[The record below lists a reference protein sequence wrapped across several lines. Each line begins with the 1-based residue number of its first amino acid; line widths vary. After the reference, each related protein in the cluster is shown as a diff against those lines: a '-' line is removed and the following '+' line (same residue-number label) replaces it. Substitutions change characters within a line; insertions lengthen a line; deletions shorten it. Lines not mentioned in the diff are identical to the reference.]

1 MLAHWIDH
9 GGGSIKKEGTAH
21 ENLLEILD
29 NVIHQLDFTKKMV
42 IIMVVS
48 FFTVVPITAI
58 VINSLA
64 HRDDLQFVIPVV
76 YSLVFLG
83 WLGVGIRQWIVFSR
97 WTQKYRLY
105 KEVQKKLD
113 ERLDFD
119 KGSNKEE
126 GQKEPQ

>member
-1 MLAHWIDH
+1 LLADSTGH
-9 GGGSIKKEGTAH
+9 GTNRKKEGTAH

-29 NVIHQLDFTKKMV
+29 NVIHQLDFTKKIV

-64 HRDDLQFVIPVV
+64 NRDDLQFVIPLV
-76 YSLVFLG
+76 YSLVFLF

-97 WTQKYRLY
+97 WAQKYRSY
-105 KEVQKKLD
+105 KELQRRLD

-119 KGSNKEE
+119 KGDSDES
-126 GQKEPQ
+126 QKGV

>member
-1 MLAHWIDH
+1 MSDLTDH
-9 GGGSIKKEGTAH
+9 GSSKKEGTAH

-48 FFTVVPITAI
+48 FFTVVPITAV

-64 HRDDLQFVIPVV
+64 DRDDLQFVIPVV
-76 YSLVFLG
+76 YSAVFLL
-83 WLGVGIRQWIVFSR
+83 WLGIGIRQWIVLSK

-105 KEVQKKLD
+105 KELQKRLD

-119 KGSNKEE
+119 KAISNQR
-126 GQKEPQ
+126 QKERP

>member
-1 MLAHWIDH
+1 MSDLTDR
-9 GGGSIKKEGTAH
+9 SNNKKEGTAH

-29 NVIHQLDFTKKMV
+29 NVIYQLDFTKKMV

-48 FFTVVPITAI
+48 FFTVVPITAV

-64 HRDDLQFVIPVV
+64 DRDDLQFLIPIV
-76 YSLVFLG
+76 YSAVFLL
-83 WLGVGIRQWIVFSR
+83 WLGVGIRQWIVFSK

-105 KEVQKKLD
+105 KELQKRLD

-119 KGSNKEE
+119 KGSSNEGHKET
-126 GQKEPQ
+126 P

>member
-1 MLAHWIDH
+1 MSDLTDDN
-9 GGGSIKKEGTAH
+9 SSSSRKEGTAH

-29 NVIHQLDFTKKMV
+29 SVIHQLNFTKKMI

-48 FFTVVPITAI
+48 FFAVVPITAI
-58 VINSLA
+58 TINSLPN
-64 HRDDLQFVIPVV
+64 RDDLQFVIPVV
-76 YSLVFLG
+76 YSVVFLV

-105 KEVQKKLD
+105 KELQKKLE

-119 KGSNKEE
+119 KSSINNK
-126 GQKEPQ
+126 GQKKQP

>member
-1 MLAHWIDH
+1 MADLTDH
-9 GGGSIKKEGTAH
+9 GSNNKKEGTAH

-76 YSLVFLG
+76 YFSVFLL
-83 WLGVGIRQWIVFSR
+83 WLGVGIRQWIVFSK

-105 KEVQKKLD
+105 KELQKRLD

-119 KGSNKEE
+119 KASSNE
-126 GQKEPQ
+126 G

>member
-1 MLAHWIDH
+1 LSDLTDDN
-9 GGGSIKKEGTAH
+9 SSSSSRKEGTAH

-29 NVIHQLDFTKKMV
+29 SVIHQLNFTKKMI

-58 VINSLA
+58 TVNSLPN
-64 HRDDLQFVIPVV
+64 RDDLQFVIPVV
-76 YSLVFLG
+76 YSVVFLV

-105 KEVQKKLD
+105 KELQKKLE

-119 KGSNKEE
+119 KSSINNK
-126 GQKEPQ
+126 GQKKQT

>member
-1 MLAHWIDH
+1 LSDLTDDN
-9 GGGSIKKEGTAH
+9 SSSSRKEGTAH

-29 NVIHQLDFTKKMV
+29 SVIHQLNFTKKMI

-58 VINSLA
+58 TINSLPN
-64 HRDDLQFVIPVV
+64 RDDLQFVIPVV
-76 YSLVFLG
+76 YSVVFLV

-105 KEVQKKLD
+105 KELQKKLE

-119 KGSNKEE
+119 KSSINNK
-126 GQKEPQ
+126 GQKKQP

>member
-1 MLAHWIDH
+1 LSDLTDDN
-9 GGGSIKKEGTAH
+9 SSSSRKEGTAH

-29 NVIHQLDFTKKMV
+29 SVIHQLNFTKKMI

-48 FFTVVPITAI
+48 FFAVVPITAI
-58 VINSLA
+58 TINSLPN
-64 HRDDLQFVIPVV
+64 RDDLQFVIPVV
-76 YSLVFLG
+76 YSVVFLV

-105 KEVQKKLD
+105 KELQKKLE

-119 KGSNKEE
+119 KSSINNK
-126 GQKEPQ
+126 GQKKQP

>member
-1 MLAHWIDH
+1 MADST
-9 GGGSIKKEGTAH
+9 GYGTNRKKEGTAH

-29 NVIHQLDFTKKMV
+29 NVIHQLDFTKKMI

-64 HRDDLQFVIPVV
+64 NRDDLQFVIPLV
-76 YSLVFLG
+76 YSLVFLF
-83 WLGVGIRQWIVFSR
+83 WLGVGIRQWIVFSK
-97 WTQKYRLY
+97 WAQKYRLY
-105 KEVQKKLD
+105 KELQRRLD

-119 KGSNKEE
+119 KDDGDKS
-126 GQKEPQ
+126 QKGVR

>member
-1 MLAHWIDH
+1 LSDLTDR
-9 GGGSIKKEGTAH
+9 SNNKKEGTAH

-29 NVIHQLDFTKKMV
+29 NVIYQLDFTKKMV

-48 FFTVVPITAI
+48 FIAVVPITAV

-64 HRDDLQFVIPVV
+64 DRDDLQFLIPIV
-76 YSLVFLG
+76 YSAVFLL
-83 WLGVGIRQWIVFSR
+83 WLGVGIRQWIVFSK

-105 KEVQKKLD
+105 KELQKRLD

-119 KGSNKEE
+119 KGSSNEGHKET
-126 GQKEPQ
+126 P